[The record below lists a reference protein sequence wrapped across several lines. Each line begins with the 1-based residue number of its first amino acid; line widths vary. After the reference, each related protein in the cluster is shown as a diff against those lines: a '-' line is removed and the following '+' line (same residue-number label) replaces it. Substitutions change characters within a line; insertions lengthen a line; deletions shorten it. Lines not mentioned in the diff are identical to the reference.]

1 MSCGGGG
8 GGATLTCY
16 VCYSVDTSRMLRTLL
31 STPGADPKLVTV
43 FIDGYFE
50 VSILS
55 FPVCIFLLR
64 VNLT

>member
-1 MSCGGGG
+1 
-8 GGATLTCY
+8 
-16 VCYSVDTSRMLRTLL
+16 MLRTLL

-55 FPVCIFLLR
+55 FTICTFFTLDESYIAYNVMVLGISEDMSTE
-64 VNLT
+64 LTFMKL